1 MVQETIYIIKATST
15 ITINCAFKQ
24 SLECTDNSQ
33 YFPMWFWILGW
44 FFVAL
49 AVVGNG
55 VVIYLIFT
63 APRLQTNTNWFVL
76 SLAVADLCAALA
88 FFPPLFGANF
98 FFTIDTTHTGAFF
111 KISRTLMYC
120 SNTNLFAMTLDRYI
134 AITRPLRYIALMTRE
149 AIWGLI
155 ATAWVAP
162 FLLFC
167 LPAIF
172 TYQENPSYTI
182 VVETSR
188 VVIFQVFPLFV
199 FIGVTCQLL
208 HLARKRAREMRD
220 LVAQVRFNHPSEE
233 VNIPDSP
240 APQSIDKKGTTIM
253 VLLIITAFNI
263 TYLGGNY
270 RCICLVT
277 KMCPV
282 PDTLTRIVYLTL
294 IANSAVSP
302 IVYAFVKRDIRKELR
317 KTLKLPDK

>member
-1 MVQETIYIIKATST
+1 VVLDFGLVFRCFSGGWQWCRDLSYLHCSSPA
-15 ITINCAFKQ
+15 
-24 SLECTDNSQ
+24 DQ
-33 YFPMWFWILGW
+33 YH
-44 FFVAL
+44 
-49 AVVGNG
+49 
-55 VVIYLIFT
+55 
-63 APRLQTNTNWFVL
+63 VL